1 MFLVLLVGLSVC
13 LCVGLLKSN
22 KPIWIKFLPEVC
34 LKPRKKYQDFR
45 DDLNYHTNPGV
56 HITKN
61 PNFDPISTFSY
72 FHYKS

>member
-13 LCVGLLKSN
+13 LCVGLLK
-22 KPIWIKFLPEVC
+22 
-34 LKPRKKYQDFR
+34 RKKYKDFR

-72 FHYKS
+72 FHYTS